1 MKKKIKIIAIIV
13 LVLLVLFVPIPNGRY
28 KDGGTKFYTAL
39 TYKVVHWNVLFGAD
53 GVYSKTRLYLFPDNF
68 KSYSELLELEDIPY
82 DEEIDGQESTGT
94 TTDYPAAIMVEGEV
108 YLYEGAVMTT
118 EIMNSVVTGY
128 TTSYTDTFP
137 QEDGETNF
145 SRELN
150 LPYVK
155 VEDGIAILVDEEW
168 HLCTPKDF

>member
-28 KDGGTKFYTAL
+28 KDGGT
-39 TYKVVHWNVLFGAD
+39 
-53 GVYSKTRLYLFPDNF
+53 
-68 KSYSELLELEDIPY
+68 
-82 DEEIDGQESTGT
+82 TGT

-155 VEDGIAILVDEEW
+155 VEYGIAILVDEEW